1 MIILGIETSCDETA
15 LSLIES
21 DCKTLE
27 DASFA
32 VLSDYTLSQ
41 AKLHEQYGGVFPSMA
56 KREHSR
62 NLIPLFRKIMEES
75 KLENYKLQTTNYKL
89 DALNSILE
97 REPDLLKQFLEFIPT
112 IEKPPI
118 DLIAVTSGPG
128 LEIALWAGINF
139 ARALGNIW
147 DIPIMPI
154 NHMEGHVFS
163 ALISREENSS
173 LLNVPISFRKS
184 RILDPLKRIGATR
197 YTLHAPTFPAMAL
210 LISGGHT
217 ELVLM
222 KDWFVYEVVGQTKDD
237 AAGEAF
243 DKIARFLSL
252 PYPGGAKLS
261 ALAKEAR
268 EKNINSPFKLPRP
281 MIHDPSLDF
290 SFSGLKTAAL
300 YGIKKLNDLSESIKL
315 GIARE
320 TEDAISEVVTQKTS
334 RAIEKYDAKSLIVAG
349 GVAANDNIRNSLENL
364 AHTRSMK
371 FFLPEKEQTGDN
383 ALMIATAGFIRSVS
397 GEKTNPPLK
406 ALGSLSL

>member
-163 ALISREENSS
+163 ALISREENPS

-184 RILDPLKRIGATR
+184 RILDLLKRIGTNRFFRGLLFFLLCITLLVYCMLFIAFYTLNALR
-197 YTLHAPTFPAMAL
+197 YTL
-210 LISGGHT
+210 
-217 ELVLM
+217 
-222 KDWFVYEVVGQTKDD
+222 
-237 AAGEAF
+237 
-243 DKIARFLSL
+243 
-252 PYPGGAKLS
+252 
-261 ALAKEAR
+261 
-268 EKNINSPFKLPRP
+268 
-281 MIHDPSLDF
+281 
-290 SFSGLKTAAL
+290 
-300 YGIKKLNDLSESIKL
+300 
-315 GIARE
+315 
-320 TEDAISEVVTQKTS
+320 
-334 RAIEKYDAKSLIVAG
+334 
-349 GVAANDNIRNSLENL
+349 
-364 AHTRSMK
+364 
-371 FFLPEKEQTGDN
+371 
-383 ALMIATAGFIRSVS
+383 
-397 GEKTNPPLK
+397 
-406 ALGSLSL
+406 